1 MKGEDIRYEGQSGRL
16 RQVMT
21 AAVYESS
28 TGKEYRLPTKEDILA
43 FEIAQVSL
51 NPLFDEIPF
60 DLPLEH
66 VPRGASRVGGGSA
79 FSIQPFGVNCW
90 HQLFNTRQLIAI
102 GTFIKYTREATRT
115 MLDAGYDK
123 EWSTS
128 ISSLLALAI
137 DRLAD
142 RGSTVC
148 SWTVGWDKIRN
159 TFTRFALPYTW
170 DYAESVPI
178 HDSSGGYPGS
188 IDWISRYVEH
198 ASRIVPAIASIKN
211 ESAIAERNT
220 TYDIILTDPPYYDA
234 IPYSDLMDFFY
245 VWLRRSLFGLSSET
259 DIAFSKPLSPKWNV
273 ELQDGELVD
282 DSGRHNGDRKESKK
296 SYEDGM
302 SRAFASC
309 HEALMRDGRLVIVF
323 AHKQPDAWET
333 LVGAIIRSGFVVD
346 ASWPIQTEMA
356 NRTRALA
363 SAALSSSVWLVCRK
377 RPESARP
384 GWDNRVLDEMRHNIH
399 NQLRDFWDAGIRG
412 PDFVW
417 AATGPAMEAY
427 SKHPVV
433 KKANEPGKLMEVSE
447 FLRAVRRL
455 VVDFVVGRVLT
466 GGDETSA
473 SGLDDVTT
481 YYILHRHDF
490 GVSDAPVGPCI
501 LYAISCNLSDR
512 DLADRFDI
520 LLRTGGLSSADDD
533 DEVDEE
539 ETDADAE
546 PDEGTGS
553 IVKLR
558 PWHQRKR
565 KTMGYDAEGHPAPLI
580 DQVHRLMHLWKTGDV
595 AKVDDYLDSRGL
607 RKNALFLH
615 LLQALIELSRRDE
628 QRDETVILENLS
640 NHLQARGV
648 APTRSVTLPGFGDD
662 DQNEAGSE

>member
-1 MKGEDIRYEGQSGRL
+1 MQMVRPVNGY
-16 RQVMT
+16 
-21 AAVYESS
+21 
-28 TGKEYRLPTKEDILA
+28 
-43 FEIAQVSL
+43 
-51 NPLFDEIPF
+51 LFDEIPF
-60 DLPLEH
+60 DLLLEH

-90 HQLFNTRQLIAI
+90 HQLFNTRQSIAI

-142 RGSTVC
+142 RESTVC

-170 DYAESVPI
+170 YYAESVPI

-211 ESAIAERNT
+211 ESAIVDRHA
-220 TYDIILTDPPYYDA
+220 TYDVILTDLPYYDA

-259 DIAFSKPLSPKWNV
+259 DVAFSKPLSPKWNV

-282 DSGRHNGDRKESKK
+282 DSGRHNGDHRESKK

-309 HEALMRDGRLVIVF
+309 HEALMRDCRLVIVF

-356 NRTRALA
+356 NRTRALV
-363 SAALSSSVWLVCRK
+363 SAALSSSVWLVCK
-377 RPESARP
+377 KLPETARP
-384 GWDNRVLDEMRHNIH
+384 GWDNRVLEEMRQNIH
-399 NQLRDFWDAGIRG
+399 TRLRDYWDAGIRG

-417 AATGPAMEAY
+417 AAMGPAMEAY

-447 FLRAVRRL
+447 FLSAVRTL

-466 GGDETSA
+466 DGDETSA
-473 SGLDDVTT
+473 SGLDVMSRPTTSFTVTT
-481 YYILHRHDF
+481 
-490 GVSDAPVGPCI
+490 
-501 LYAISCNLSDR
+501 
-512 DLADRFDI
+512 
-520 LLRTGGLSSADDD
+520 SA
-533 DEVDEE
+533 
-539 ETDADAE
+539 
-546 PDEGTGS
+546 
-553 IVKLR
+553 
-558 PWHQRKR
+558 
-565 KTMGYDAEGHPAPLI
+565 
-580 DQVHRLMHLWKTGDV
+580 
-595 AKVDDYLDSRGL
+595 
-607 RKNALFLH
+607 
-615 LLQALIELSRRDE
+615 
-628 QRDETVILENLS
+628 
-640 NHLQARGV
+640 
-648 APTRSVTLPGFGDD
+648 
-662 DQNEAGSE
+662 